1 MNIHVSTSLVM
12 EWMEQGRRRGMRSP
26 RHNGHIDRMESTESY
41 RGEVVLDVAVWTFGG
56 IS

>member
-41 RGEVVLDVAVWTFGG
+41 RGEVVLDEAVWTFGVR
-56 IS
+56 S